1 MRMLHLFVLAMSMA
15 GLMTAT
21 DARVRAMDPLPA
33 PDPAPEPAPPGG
45 ANPVVGKTEIKIGN
59 PQYQGNPP
67 TKAIL
72 PITMELDSTTK
83 GFTGILVQAKTVP
96 LIGKGTPVPVTL
108 TLAAPPQPGK
118 GPVTINAT
126 LPVVKGTKYQIDARM
141 DYTDSTGAATFK
153 PI

>member
-1 MRMLHLFVLAMSMA
+1 MRTFHLFVLAIGMA
-15 GLMTAT
+15 GLAVAT
-21 DARVRAMDPLPA
+21 ESRVSAMDQPPVS
-33 PDPAPEPAPPGG
+33 EPAPPDG
-45 ANPVVGKTEIKIGN
+45 ANQVIGKTEIKIGI

-83 GFTGILVQAKTVP
+83 EFTGIHVEAKTVP

-118 GPVTINAT
+118 EPVTIYAK
-126 LPVVKGTKYQIDARM
+126 LPLEKPGIFKTK
-141 DYTDSTGAATFK
+141 
-153 PI
+153 